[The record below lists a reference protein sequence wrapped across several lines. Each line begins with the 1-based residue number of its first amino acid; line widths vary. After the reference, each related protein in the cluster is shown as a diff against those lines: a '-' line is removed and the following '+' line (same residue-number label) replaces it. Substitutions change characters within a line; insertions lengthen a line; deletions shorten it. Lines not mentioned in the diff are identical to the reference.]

1 MDAVLGI
8 DIGKAKFHVTLLF
21 SDGTRRR
28 KACANSPAG
37 CTRAARLAGSPSCRP
52 CARLPRSD
60 RRLRRAA
67 RHRPWWMPGIW

>member
-21 SDGTRRR
+21 ANGRRRR

-37 CTRAARLAGSPSCRP
+37 CTDLLGW
-52 CARLPRSD
+52 L
-60 RRLRRAA
+60 A
-67 RHRPWWMPGIW
+67 RHGATRVHACLEATARTASCWPPRWWRPAIR